1 VFVFPRAG
9 IGKWM
14 YTTLNELALELQ
26 IRFADRPEGPW
37 SAPAT
42 LAHGSDYYAQAY
54 GAFMTPSWIED
65 DGLTFYYVMSQFGPY
80 NTFIM
85 KAELR
90 PAG

>member
-1 VFVFPRAG
+1 
-9 IGKWM
+9 
-14 YTTLNELALELQ
+14 
-26 IRFADRPEGPW
+26 
-37 SAPAT
+37 
-42 LAHGSDYYAQAY
+42 
-54 GAFMTPSWIED
+54 MTPSWIED